1 MWSDYSVLVRLL
13 YHMMRNLVGYLISF
27 PIQSSA
33 VLLNIHRFPFGITTY
48 LPIPIFSLLNIL
60 QKFPSIP
67 RRLQNIRKMT
77 DSASSC
83 GLMSLNCNKAGMAG
97 LDKEKINQII
107 ESASK
112 GSKFYKKKQEDQARI
127 DGQVAELK
135 LSLSRLRPDLIQNAR
150 KEADM

>member
-1 MWSDYSVLVRLL
+1 
-13 YHMMRNLVGYLISF
+13 
-27 PIQSSA
+27 
-33 VLLNIHRFPFGITTY
+33 
-48 LPIPIFSLLNIL
+48 
-60 QKFPSIP
+60 
-67 RRLQNIRKMT
+67 
-77 DSASSC
+77 
-83 GLMSLNCNKAGMAG
+83 MAG

>member
-1 MWSDYSVLVRLL
+1 
-13 YHMMRNLVGYLISF
+13 
-27 PIQSSA
+27 
-33 VLLNIHRFPFGITTY
+33 
-48 LPIPIFSLLNIL
+48 
-60 QKFPSIP
+60 
-67 RRLQNIRKMT
+67 
-77 DSASSC
+77 
-83 GLMSLNCNKAGMAG
+83 MAG

-107 ESASK
+107 EIASK

>member
-1 MWSDYSVLVRLL
+1 
-13 YHMMRNLVGYLISF
+13 
-27 PIQSSA
+27 
-33 VLLNIHRFPFGITTY
+33 
-48 LPIPIFSLLNIL
+48 
-60 QKFPSIP
+60 
-67 RRLQNIRKMT
+67 
-77 DSASSC
+77 
-83 GLMSLNCNKAGMAG
+83 MAG

-135 LSLSRLRPDLIQNAR
+135 LSLSRLRPDLIVNAR

>member
-1 MWSDYSVLVRLL
+1 
-13 YHMMRNLVGYLISF
+13 
-27 PIQSSA
+27 
-33 VLLNIHRFPFGITTY
+33 
-48 LPIPIFSLLNIL
+48 
-60 QKFPSIP
+60 
-67 RRLQNIRKMT
+67 
-77 DSASSC
+77 
-83 GLMSLNCNKAGMAG
+83 MAG

-135 LSLSRLRPDLIQNAR
+135 LSLSRLRPELIVNAR

>member
-1 MWSDYSVLVRLL
+1 
-13 YHMMRNLVGYLISF
+13 
-27 PIQSSA
+27 
-33 VLLNIHRFPFGITTY
+33 
-48 LPIPIFSLLNIL
+48 
-60 QKFPSIP
+60 
-67 RRLQNIRKMT
+67 
-77 DSASSC
+77 
-83 GLMSLNCNKAGMAG
+83 MSLNCNKAGMAG

-135 LSLSRLRPDLIQNAR
+135 LSLSRLRPDLIVNAR

>member
-1 MWSDYSVLVRLL
+1 
-13 YHMMRNLVGYLISF
+13 
-27 PIQSSA
+27 
-33 VLLNIHRFPFGITTY
+33 
-48 LPIPIFSLLNIL
+48 
-60 QKFPSIP
+60 
-67 RRLQNIRKMT
+67 
-77 DSASSC
+77 
-83 GLMSLNCNKAGMAG
+83 MSLNCNKAGMAG